1 MALPKIKVPLFDV
14 NVPSTN
20 KPVKFRPFL
29 VKEEKILLVA
39 QAGGTRKEMVN
50 ALKQVINNC
59 VVNLDGSDIDIESM
73 TIFDLEYLFVK
84 VRAKSVDNVV
94 TLKYIDHED
103 DKSYEFKIKLDELEV
118 QRNEAH
124 TNKIKVTDD
133 IGIIMK
139 YPTAATMSKFDEET
153 MAAAE
158 MTTVMI
164 RECIDKIYDKDS
176 VYPAKES
183 SPKELDEFI
192 DSLSVKAFE
201 EIQKFFDT
209 MPKLYHKIE
218 YKNSKGTAREIELT
232 TLDDFFTL
240 G

>member
-1 MALPKIKVPLFDV
+1 
-14 NVPSTN
+14 
-20 KPVKFRPFL
+20 
-29 VKEEKILLVA
+29 
-39 QAGGTRKEMVN
+39 
-50 ALKQVINNC
+50 
-59 VVNLDGSDIDIESM
+59 
-73 TIFDLEYLFVK
+73 
-84 VRAKSVDNVV
+84 
-94 TLKYIDHED
+94 
-103 DKSYEFKIKLDELEV
+103 
-118 QRNEAH
+118 
-124 TNKIKVTDD
+124 
-133 IGIIMK
+133 
-139 YPTAATMSKFDEET
+139 
-153 MAAAE
+153 